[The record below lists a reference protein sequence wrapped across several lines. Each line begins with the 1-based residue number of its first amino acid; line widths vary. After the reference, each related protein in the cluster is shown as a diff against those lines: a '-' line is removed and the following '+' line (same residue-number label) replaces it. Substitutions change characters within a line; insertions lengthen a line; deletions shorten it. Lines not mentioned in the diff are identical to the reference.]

1 MGDLIS
7 RSALI
12 EALEKH
18 YNSLTYEN
26 VPTSI
31 ADFYCEMEKL
41 FKEQPTA
48 YNVEKVVAELEER
61 KEDIA
66 PYIDDDIF
74 LGEYRTYKEILEIVK
89 Q

>member
-1 MGDLIS
+1 MQGDLIS

-41 FKEQPTA
+41 IKEQPTA
-48 YNVEKVVAELEER
+48 YNVEKVVAELE
-61 KEDIA
+61 
-66 PYIDDDIF
+66 
-74 LGEYRTYKEILEIVK
+74 
-89 Q
+89 